1 MNRLH
6 RYKTPLLTTILVAVF
21 LIVPQVA
28 FAQNAV
34 QGFFQEI
41 LWGILITI
49 TGSILWICATMF
61 DFAVN
66 TFVIGFGNLYLGSG
80 IGVAVDRIW
89 FILRD
94 FVNMFF
100 IFGLVYIGF
109 KMILDVDNS
118 NTRRWLVNLIIAA
131 ILINFSL
138 LITKTVVD
146 FSNQIAT
153 QVAISGFPESRQV
166 DSDWG
171 GENGQPGKVWRVDL
185 ASYTISLMGIRDLM
199 NCKAAG
205 TTGACAG
212 GWGYIFG
219 TAIFFLITA
228 FVLAAGAFMLLTRFV
243 VLTFFLLVS
252 PFMFISWILPPVSD
266 TMYKYWRAFLARA
279 FFAPVYFLFLYFSL
293 ETLNGLQ
300 RSLGMSDKGGAWAN
314 TFSAPVNGSTPID
327 STASTLPFFFVIC
340 GFMIG
345 SLMIAQKLGD
355 KTADGAMGVLKSAK
369 NKVISSS
376 KKLGGSATLG
386 VAGAVGRNSF
396 GRGMHALTQSDKFKG
411 LADRSA
417 LGSAAYKAAEYG
429 SKASFDARRVGG
441 AGKALGIGEGKKGGF
456 KQRVD
461 DAVKK
466 DKDRAKNMGVVD
478 VNSPEGKARVA
489 VIEKQKKDA
498 AQREKN
504 LAEGGKE
511 GYNEAILTGGA
522 AYNDETAN
530 REKTLAA
537 DETDFNAKDSA
548 GLLTD
553 KDRAEHQARIN
564 TQKEDLAKR
573 REAAQALERTTEVKN
588 QSIAANNALTSYFGT
603 DDVEK
608 TRLRDAAE
616 KAKAAW
622 GKQIE
627 DEKNTFDQR
636 VKAAEKAD
644 ADAGKQAKGLVKY
657 ARQIAFMERRRQSQ
671 KRWNSIPGLTAAG
684 AAGGLAGGLAA
695 GAIGTGALVGY
706 SQAGSNSYVLK
717 EVVKSLEKEYG
728 KDGVK
733 KIDSEETDTA
743 DKKLQDAVTKAVK
756 EAGSK

>member
-6 RYKTPLLTTILVAVF
+6 RYKTPLLSTILVAVF

-28 FAQNAV
+28 FAQAV
-34 QGFFQEI
+34 EGFFQEI
-41 LWGILITI
+41 LWSILITI
-49 TGSILWICATMF
+49 TGSILYICATMF

-80 IGVAVDRIW
+80 VGAAVDRIW

-94 FVNMFF
+94 FINMFF

-153 QVAISGFPESRQV
+153 QVAINGFPEGKEV
-166 DSDWG
+166 DSKWG
-171 GENGQPGKVWRVDL
+171 GANGQPGKVWQVDL

-219 TAIFFLITA
+219 TAIFFLVTA
-228 FVLAAGAFMLLTRFV
+228 FVLAAGAFMLMIRFV
-243 VLTFFLLVS
+243 ALTFFLLVS

-266 TMYKYWRAFLARA
+266 TMNKYWKAFLGRA

-300 RSLGMSDKGGAWAN
+300 QSMGISDKGGAWAK
-314 TFSAPVNGSTPID
+314 TFSAPVDGSTPID
-327 STASTLPFFFVIC
+327 STVSTLPFFFVIC

-345 SLMIAQKLGD
+345 SLMIAKKLG
-355 KTADGAMGVLKSAK
+355 ADGADKALDYGKSLK
-369 NKVISSS
+369 NKAISYS
-376 KKLGGSATLG
+376 KRGAGAATFG
-386 VAGAVGRNSF
+386 VAGAVGRNSL
-396 GRGMHALTQSDKFKG
+396 GRGMHALTQNDKFKN
-411 LADRSA
+411 LAARSA
-417 LGSAAYKAAEYG
+417 LGSAAYKVAEHG
-429 SKASFDARRVGG
+429 SKASFDARRVAG
-441 AGKALGIGEGKKGGF
+441 AGNALGIGEGKKGGF

-461 DAVKK
+461 DAVKR
-466 DKDRAKNMGVVD
+466 DKERAKNMGTVALD
-478 VNSPEGKARVA
+478 SPEGKARVEE
-489 VIEKQKKDA
+489 IERQKKDA
-498 AQREKN
+498 AQRERG

-511 GYNEAILTGGA
+511 GYNEALRTGA
-522 AYNDETAN
+522 SAYNDETTN
-530 REKTLAA
+530 REKALDA
-537 DETDFNAKDSA
+537 DESDFNAKDSA

-553 KDRAEHQARIN
+553 KDKAEHQARIN
-564 TQKEDLAKR
+564 AQREDIAKR
-573 REAAQALERTTEVKN
+573 REAAEALGRTTVMKN
-588 QSIAANNALTSYFGT
+588 QSIAANNALNTYFGS
-603 DDVEK
+603 DAAEK
-608 TRLRDAAE
+608 TRLRDEAE

-622 GKQIE
+622 DKQIE
-627 DEKNTFDQR
+627 DENSAFDQR
-636 VKAAEKAD
+636 ATAAIASD
-644 ADAGKQAKGLVKY
+644 TNAKKEAEGAVKY
-657 ARQIAFMERRRQSQ
+657 SRQIDFMQRRARSQ
-671 KRWNSIPGLTAAG
+671 KRWSSIPGLSAAG
-684 AAGGLAGGLAA
+684 AAGGLVGGLAA
-695 GAIGTGALVGY
+695 GAVGTGALVGY

-728 KDGVK
+728 KNGVK
-733 KIDSEETDTA
+733 KLDSEATEA
-743 DKKLQDAVTKAVK
+743 SDKKLTDAVEKAVK
-756 EAGSK
+756 AASGK